1 MGDRVAL
8 LAATLHLMEEG
19 IAVLDEQANV
29 VHWNRAAAAL
39 TGYEPEDAICRKCP
53 EGLFRIEKQHQG
65 GVSGSTGA
73 DRGDTLSDGAAVS
86 GIFSNQP
93 PMAKREPGS
102 EQFSER
108 PTLVSIHHKLGHSVP
123 GMLRKVT
130 LRDFEG
136 GTMGVAL
143 LFYPVEEV
151 DSLPRGETG
160 ETAGI
165 EASQEDMEE
174 RLDAAHHQWATTG
187 MPLGLL
193 WITVDQARSLRKT
206 HGREACEAMLRSVEQ
221 TLLRQMR
228 PSETIGRWGDNEFLV
243 IAHERSAELLTDHAR
258 RLAGLAR
265 TVDFRWWGDRIG
277 LTLSIGASYA
287 IEADTLEALLNRA
300 RHAMRNSEYAG
311 GNHVTEARG
320 DECLHS

>member
-1 MGDRVAL
+1 ML
-8 LAATLHLMEEG
+8 EATLDLMEEG
-19 IAVLDEQANV
+19 IAVLDEQSNV
-29 VHWNRAAAAL
+29 LHWNHAAAVL
-39 TGYEPEDAICRKCP
+39 TGYEAEDVTCRKCP
-53 EGLFRIEKQHQG
+53 EGLFRIDKHHHDRVG
-65 GVSGSTGA
+65 GSTEAGLGPLA
-73 DRGDTLSDGAAVS
+73 EDSEVGGTSYDRLTTERTGPA
-86 GIFSNQP
+86 
-93 PMAKREPGS
+93 S

-108 PTLVSIHHKLGHSVP
+108 PTLVSMHHKLGHTVP

-130 LRDFEG
+130 LQDLQ
-136 GTMGVAL
+136 GTPMGAAL

-160 ETAGI
+160 EGAAI

-174 RLDAAHHQWATTG
+174 RLDAAHHQWMTSG
-187 MPLGLL
+187 MPFGLL

-221 TLLRQMR
+221 TLLRQMG
-228 PSETIGRWGDNEFLV
+228 PAETIGRWGDNEFLV
-243 IAHERSAELLTDHAR
+243 IAHERSAELLTDHGR

-265 TVDFRWWGDRIG
+265 TVDFRWWGDRVG

-287 IEADTLEALLNRA
+287 IEADTLQSLLNRA
-300 RHAMRNSEYAG
+300 LHAMRNSEYAG

-320 DECLHS
+320 EECLHS